1 MSQFE
6 TEIVRDPKRLAA
18 LKPEWDAL
26 FAAMDADRSVFMSH
40 LWYDCWWR
48 HFGRKGELFLLVL
61 RRRGETVGIAPL
73 MRRRLNLHGLPVRG
87 LVFMANGNSLHNDLL
102 VRGEDRDEVLEELA
116 RSLCE
121 ERVQW
126 QYIELH
132 HFPAVSPNCAGL
144 AAALARRN
152 LPVRLYSSYDSPFL
166 EVKGGW
172 QQFLSSRSQR
182 VRKTLRNIANTMERS
197 GVAEVSEVSDWD
209 GFMSVR
215 EDVLRIARNSWTH
228 RVGDSL
234 AHPLNS
240 AFFEE
245 LAYGAAKAGWLS
257 LWLLRLDG
265 KAVAFEYHL
274 RGCGK
279 EHALRGSYDEEFHR
293 LSPGAF
299 LETEILKRVFSEPRA
314 VERYDFGGSFDD
326 YKKRWSDSSLDHTTI
341 CAFNK
346 GAYCRLAAFHE
357 LSVVDTARRLRN
369 IWRVRNVNA

>member
-6 TEIVRDPKRLAA
+6 TEIVQDPKRLAA

-26 FAAMDADRSVFMSH
+26 FATMDADRSVFMSH

-48 HFGRKGELFLLVL
+48 HFGKKAELFLLVL

-73 MRRRLNLHGLPVRG
+73 MRRRLTLHGLPVRG
-87 LVFMANGNSLHNDLL
+87 LVFVANGNSLHNDLL

-116 RSLCE
+116 RFLCE
-121 ERVQW
+121 ERVGW

-132 HFPAVSPNCAGL
+132 HFPAVSPNCAGF

-152 LPVRLYSSYDSPFL
+152 VPVRLFSSYDSPFL
-166 EVKGGW
+166 EVRGGW
-172 QQFLSSRSQR
+172 QQFISSRSQR

-197 GVAEVSEVSDWD
+197 GVVEVSEVTDWD
-209 GFMSVR
+209 GYMSVR

-234 AHPLNS
+234 AHPLNGP
-240 AFFEE
+240 FFEE

-299 LETEILKRVFSEPRA
+299 LETEILKRIFSEPHV

-326 YKKRWSDSSLDHTTI
+326 YKKRWSDSSLDHATI

-357 LSVVDTARRLRN
+357 LAIVDTARRLRN
-369 IWRVRNVNA
+369 LWRKRNVNA